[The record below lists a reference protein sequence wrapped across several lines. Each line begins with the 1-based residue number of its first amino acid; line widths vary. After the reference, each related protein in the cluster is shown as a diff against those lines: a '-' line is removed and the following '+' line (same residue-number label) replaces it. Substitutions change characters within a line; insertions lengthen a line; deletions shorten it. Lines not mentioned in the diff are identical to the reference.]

1 MTIIVRIVEGGVPCD
16 LGAAGV
22 CRVGLAEIVGA
33 WGSGPIR
40 DVIFLVDWG
49 VTAA

>member
-1 MTIIVRIVEGGVPCD
+1 MTLILRVVEPPVALD

-22 CRVGLAEIVGA
+22 CRVGLADVVGV
-33 WGSGPIR
+33 WGAGPVVR
-40 DVIFLVDWG
+40 VLFLGDWR

>member
-1 MTIIVRIVEGGVPCD
+1 MTLILRVIETGAPCD

-33 WGSGPIR
+33 WGSGPIA
-40 DVIFLVDWG
+40 DVIFLGDWG
-49 VTAA
+49 VNAA